1 MNPFAELGL
10 EQDADE
16 REVKRAYAAALRQ
29 ARPDQDPERFQRVN
43 EAYRA
48 CLDWLAWRRHYDAQD
63 DDSDENHEADTSEA
77 ADPAPSPAAIAA
89 DADVDEHDPY
99 AEQDERSAFPDPK
112 QFVAELFEVSSLGS
126 AQDIHDWLQSHPAFY
141 AIGARE
147 MYAPSVIAQLQD
159 EPNLPPRHLA
169 ALLHFFGLDEVGET
183 RAWLEPKIEAL
194 QRRALVT
201 PEDSAAIR
209 LLFGRRDG
217 EPHRREG
224 LPPGMIW
231 VLVMTAIA
239 VARCMHTT

>member
-63 DDSDENHEADTSEA
+63 DESDEADAAEA
-77 ADPAPSPAAIAA
+77 ADPAPSPAVD
-89 DADVDEHDPY
+89 DAEGQGPYAGYSDDEH
-99 AEQDERSAFPDPK
+99 SAFPDPK
-112 QFVAELFEVSSLGS
+112 EFVAELFEVSSLGS
-126 AQDIHDWLQSHPAFY
+126 AEDIHGWLQSHPAFY

-147 MYAPSVIAQLQD
+147 LYAPSVIAQLQD

-169 ALLHFFGLDEVGET
+169 ALLHFFGLDEVGEA
-183 RAWLEPKIEAL
+183 RAWLEPKIVAL

-209 LLFGRRDG
+209 LLFGRRDS

-239 VARCMHTT
+239 IVRCVHTT

>member
-1 MNPFAELGL
+1 MNPFSILGL
-10 EQDADE
+10 DQDADE
-16 REVKRAYAAALRQ
+16 REIKRAYAAALRQ
-29 ARPDQDPERFQRVN
+29 ARPDQDPELFQRVN

-48 CLDWLAWRRHYDAQD
+48 CLDWLAWRRHDEAQND
-63 DDSDENHEADTSEA
+63 ESDETGAPGA
-77 ADPAPSPAAIAA
+77 ADPALSPVAVADPDERGPQAERAAA
-89 DADVDEHDPY
+89 DDDEH
-99 AEQDERSAFPDPK
+99 SAFPDPK

-126 AQDIHDWLQSHPAFY
+126 AEDIHGWLQSHPAFY

-147 MYAPSVIAQLQD
+147 LYAPSVIAQLQD

-201 PEDSAAIR
+201 PADSAAMR
-209 LLFGRRDG
+209 LLFGRRG
-217 EPHRREG
+217 AEPRERVG

-231 VLVMTAIA
+231 VLAMTAIA
-239 VARCMHTT
+239 IARCMHTT

>member
-63 DDSDENHEADTSEA
+63 DESDEADTAEA
-77 ADPAPSPAAIAA
+77 ADPALSPAADGAEGQGPYA
-89 DADVDEHDPY
+89 GYSDDEH
-99 AEQDERSAFPDPK
+99 SALPDPK
-112 QFVAELFEVSSLGS
+112 EFVAELFEVSSLGS
-126 AQDIHDWLQSHPAFY
+126 AEDIHGWLQSHPAFY

-147 MYAPSVIAQLQD
+147 LYAPSVIAQLQD

-169 ALLHFFGLDEVGET
+169 ALLHFFGLDEVGEA
-183 RAWLEPKIEAL
+183 RAWLEPKIVAL

-209 LLFGRRDG
+209 LLFGRRDS

-231 VLVMTAIA
+231 VLLMTAIA
-239 VARCMHTT
+239 IVRCVHTT

>member
-63 DDSDENHEADTSEA
+63 DESDEADAAEA
-77 ADPAPSPAAIAA
+77 ADPAPSPAAD
-89 DADVDEHDPY
+89 DAEGQGPY
-99 AEQDERSAFPDPK
+99 AGYSDDGHSAFPDPK
-112 QFVAELFEVSSLGS
+112 EFVAELFEVSSLGS
-126 AQDIHDWLQSHPAFY
+126 AEDIHGWLQSHPAFY

-147 MYAPSVIAQLQD
+147 LYAPSVIAQLQD

-169 ALLHFFGLDEVGET
+169 ALLHFFGLDEVGEA
-183 RAWLEPKIEAL
+183 RAWLEPKIVAL

-209 LLFGRRDG
+209 LLFGRRDS

-239 VARCMHTT
+239 IVRCVHTT

>member
-63 DDSDENHEADTSEA
+63 DESDEADTAEA
-77 ADPAPSPAAIAA
+77 ADPAPSPAADGA
-89 DADVDEHDPY
+89 EGQGPY
-99 AEQDERSAFPDPK
+99 AGYSDDGHSAFPDPK
-112 QFVAELFEVSSLGS
+112 EFVAELFEVSSLGS
-126 AQDIHDWLQSHPAFY
+126 AEDIHGWLQSHPAFY

-147 MYAPSVIAQLQD
+147 LYAPSVIAQLQD

-169 ALLHFFGLDEVGET
+169 ALLHFFGLDEVGEA
-183 RAWLEPKIEAL
+183 RAWLEPKIVAL

-209 LLFGRRDG
+209 LLFGRRDS

-239 VARCMHTT
+239 IVRCVHTT

>member
-63 DDSDENHEADTSEA
+63 DESDEADAAEA
-77 ADPAPSPAAIAA
+77 ADPASSPAAD
-89 DADVDEHDPY
+89 DAEGQGTYAGYSDDEH
-99 AEQDERSAFPDPK
+99 SAFPDPK
-112 QFVAELFEVSSLGS
+112 EFVAELFEVSSLGS
-126 AQDIHDWLQSHPAFY
+126 AEDIHGWLQSHPAFY

-147 MYAPSVIAQLQD
+147 LYAPSVIAQLQD

-169 ALLHFFGLDEVGET
+169 ALLHFFGLDEVGEA
-183 RAWLEPKIEAL
+183 RAWLEPKIVAL

-209 LLFGRRDG
+209 LLFGRRDR

-239 VARCMHTT
+239 IVRCVHTT

>member
-63 DDSDENHEADTSEA
+63 DESDKTDAAEA
-77 ADPAPSPAAIAA
+77 ADPASSPAAD
-89 DADVDEHDPY
+89 DAEGQGPYAGYSDDEH
-99 AEQDERSAFPDPK
+99 SAFPDPK
-112 QFVAELFEVSSLGS
+112 EFVAELFEVSSLGS
-126 AQDIHDWLQSHPAFY
+126 AEDIHGWLQSHPAFY

-147 MYAPSVIAQLQD
+147 LYAPSVIAQLQD

-169 ALLHFFGLDEVGET
+169 ALLHFFGLDEVGEA

-209 LLFGRRDG
+209 LLFGRRDR
-217 EPHRREG
+217 EPHGREG

-239 VARCMHTT
+239 IVRCMHTT

>member
-1 MNPFAELGL
+1 MNPFWELGL

-48 CLDWLAWRRHYDAQD
+48 CLDWLAWQRHHDAGD
-63 DDSDENHEADTSEA
+63 DESDEADATEA
-77 ADPAPSPAAIAA
+77 AAPAPSLSPVAIAA
-89 DADVDEHDPY
+89 DGADEQGPHAEYSGDEH
-99 AEQDERSAFPDPK
+99 SAFPDPK

-126 AQDIHDWLQSHPAFY
+126 AEDIHGWLQSHPAFY

-201 PEDSAAIR
+201 PEHSAAIR
-209 LLFGRRDG
+209 LLFGRRDS
-217 EPHRREG
+217 ETHRREG
-224 LPPGMIW
+224 LTPGTIW

>member
-63 DDSDENHEADTSEA
+63 DESDEADAAEA
-77 ADPAPSPAAIAA
+77 ADPAPSPAVD
-89 DADVDEHDPY
+89 DAEGQGPYAGYSDDEH
-99 AEQDERSAFPDPK
+99 SAFPDPK
-112 QFVAELFEVSSLGS
+112 EFVAQLFEVSSLGS
-126 AQDIHDWLQSHPAFY
+126 AEDIHGWLQSHPAFY

-147 MYAPSVIAQLQD
+147 LYAPSVIAQLQD

-169 ALLHFFGLDEVGET
+169 ALLHFFGLDEVGEA
-183 RAWLEPKIEAL
+183 RAWLEPKIVAL

-209 LLFGRRDG
+209 LLFGRRDS

-239 VARCMHTT
+239 IVRCVHTT